1 MVEELAPALRYCNYQ
16 ISRAGGEAVDPA
28 GLLALAEEGGEGG
41 GSLLQ
46 VRRVRMVGVACACF
60 NKQHS
65 CMLQRRR
72 AEAAAAAASEC
83 VHGCKVIFACCREV
97 ALMYNFV
104 GCPALCAA
112 CAAAEQA
119 GEPCC

>member
-46 VRRVRMVGVACACF
+46 VRALLLLLLLLCFCGMRCQGLMVGGVEAHGVSPSAHTHPSSTYAGFKCEHTTRSSFIHVKACF
-60 NKQHS
+60 MNFS
-65 CMLQRRR
+65 P
-72 AEAAAAAASEC
+72 SSS
-83 VHGCKVIFACCREV
+83 GVISI
-97 ALMYNFV
+97 
-104 GCPALCAA
+104 
-112 CAAAEQA
+112 
-119 GEPCC
+119 